1 MCVGEQE
8 KDVCVAEERQD
19 STSVSAVRES
29 ARDVT
34 SRHDDEPAALINK
47 LRPRSRGEY
56 DVIDRRLLVDK
67 LQLLTEELHGE
78 SARMKVA
85 LLQLPGNTTLLR
97 SSSLSSCMDPNQAH
111 HTTAH
116 LSASVIDVHC
126 SMRRV
131 NDPDYVNVTLPLRV
145 SPSPSGGDCCSRPE
159 DFTLV
164 DSQVADLATLNYP
177 EMDLTPGTCAGLTA
191 GLPAHINYT
200 QIDLIATAAAHK
212 ASEEHAQARHNGGLL
227 NSLVESH
234 TRPSAD
240 KKLRFTRKN
249 RLSD

>member
-8 KDVCVAEERQD
+8 KDVCVAPDRQA

-29 ARDVT
+29 ACDVT
-34 SRHDDEPAALINK
+34 SRRDDEPAALINK

-67 LQLLTEELHGE
+67 LQLLTEERHGE
-78 SARMKVA
+78 SARMRVA
-85 LLQLPGNTTLLR
+85 SLQLPGNTTLLR
-97 SSSLSSCMDPNQAH
+97 SSSLSSCVEPNQAH
-111 HTTAH
+111 HTTTH

-145 SPSPSGGDCCSRPE
+145 SPSPSGGDCCRPE

-234 TRPSAD
+234 TRLSTD